1 MKKYT
6 RETKGITL
14 VALVITIIII
24 IILSTVAINMAF
36 GENGL
41 ITQAQKAK
49 DMGANSTT
57 AEQEEMNSLLEEY
70 SNIMSEGN
78 EIEEPNPPENDETP
92 PVVTVTS
99 EKTTSNSIKVNVTAI
114 DNESGMTDSP
124 TYTYSIK
131 QSSQDD
137 NSYTTPSDAS
147 NITTST
153 YTFTGLTQG
162 TSYDVK
168 VEVNG
173 DKAGNIGIGY
183 LTNQVTG
190 EIPDGIEQ
198 GAITF
203 GNVIWSRGVASIT
216 ISTNKSY
223 TIQYQVNS
231 TEGTWNAI
239 GNGET
244 IGNLNHNDTVYARL
258 TDGNNYGDY
267 ASVTIKDE
275 APPTISNIA
284 TSNITYNSVT
294 VTVTAS
300 DEQSGLATSGTYKY
314 YLNSE
319 STPRGTN
326 TTGSYTFTGLSAETG
341 YTIKVVVADKA
352 NNETTE
358 TTTVR
363 TAEQTATNVNELEAG
378 DYVYYTDGKGT
389 RRTCVV
395 LYDSSSSY
403 GVEIITME
411 NVENVNLGNGT
422 TGTTA
427 SSKDST
433 LFNTSMNS
441 YNNAIKTLN
450 DAAASYNNGTYSSRA
465 RCVGSVPNN
474 PSYDAAG
481 MHSTQF
487 GSSYDGKLKDGDTNY
502 ETDWNQMSMLDIQN
516 IGEAYWLAS
525 RQMKSSSISSD
536 FYIRSGISNG
546 NLGGWSLGWWLNG
559 DDIYSY
565 GRTSGLRPIFLLKSN
580 IKVTGGTGE
589 EGSPY
594 TLGT

>member
-258 TDGNNYGDY
+258 TDGN
-267 ASVTIKDE
+267 
-275 APPTISNIA
+275 
-284 TSNITYNSVT
+284 
-294 VTVTAS
+294 
-300 DEQSGLATSGTYKY
+300 
-314 YLNSE
+314 
-319 STPRGTN
+319 
-326 TTGSYTFTGLSAETG
+326 
-341 YTIKVVVADKA
+341 KVEK
-352 NNETTE
+352 
-358 TTTVR
+358 
-363 TAEQTATNVNELEAG
+363 
-378 DYVYYTDGKGT
+378 
-389 RRTCVV
+389 
-395 LYDSSSSY
+395 
-403 GVEIITME
+403 
-411 NVENVNLGNGT
+411 
-422 TGTTA
+422 
-427 SSKDST
+427 
-433 LFNTSMNS
+433 
-441 YNNAIKTLN
+441 
-450 DAAASYNNGTYSSRA
+450 
-465 RCVGSVPNN
+465 
-474 PSYDAAG
+474 
-481 MHSTQF
+481 
-487 GSSYDGKLKDGDTNY
+487 
-502 ETDWNQMSMLDIQN
+502 
-516 IGEAYWLAS
+516 
-525 RQMKSSSISSD
+525 
-536 FYIRSGISNG
+536 
-546 NLGGWSLGWWLNG
+546 
-559 DDIYSY
+559 
-565 GRTSGLRPIFLLKSN
+565 
-580 IKVTGGTGE
+580 
-589 EGSPY
+589 
-594 TLGT
+594 

>member
-1 MKKYT
+1 M
-6 RETKGITL
+6 
-14 VALVITIIII
+14 ALVITIIII

-203 GNVIWSRGVASIT
+203 GNVIWSRGV
-216 ISTNKSY
+216 
-223 TIQYQVNS
+223 
-231 TEGTWNAI
+231 
-239 GNGET
+239 
-244 IGNLNHNDTVYARL
+244 
-258 TDGNNYGDY
+258 
-267 ASVTIKDE
+267 
-275 APPTISNIA
+275 